1 MPSGPGGV
9 KLRCRIFVLVILK
22 LGLGLF
28 GGIVSSSN
36 CCNRRQVID
45 RLARDCPALV
55 WTSGPI
61 RDMIPAMIAPTTN
74 LFVRD
79 RFTWLAYLMLAY
91 YAYAQATLGP
101 LMPFLRTELDLNYT
115 VTGLHISAFALGMI
129 LAGLLGDRWAQ
140 RRGRRFV
147 FWAGA
152 AGMAAGALILALS
165 RQVALTIIG
174 ALVMGWLGSFLLVMI
189 QATLSDRHGEQRAI
203 ALTESNVAASI
214 SAALAPVFI
223 GTFQRLGLGWRTAL
237 YLVAASFLLL
247 FFCFQPEPIP
257 ANRPADPN
265 PQRTSR
271 QSLPLLFWG
280 YWTVVILAVSIEWCM
295 IFWGADFLENSVG
308 LSKVNAATMMSL
320 FFGAM
325 VIGRIVG
332 SRLSRIIP
340 SSILLLAALGIVVVG
355 FPLYWL
361 AVMPALNLLGLF
373 LVGLGVANLFPL
385 ALSVAVGVAADQANA
400 ASARV
405 AMAGG
410 LAILIS
416 PLALGWVADQL
427 GIQNAYGVV
436 ALLLIAAVTVTWLTN
451 RRVAVKDPVGRA

>member
-1 MPSGPGGV
+1 
-9 KLRCRIFVLVILK
+9 
-22 LGLGLF
+22 
-28 GGIVSSSN
+28 
-36 CCNRRQVID
+36 
-45 RLARDCPALV
+45 
-55 WTSGPI
+55 
-61 RDMIPAMIAPTTN
+61 MIPTMIAPSTN

-101 LMPFLRTELDLNYT
+101 LMPFLRAELDLNYT
-115 VTGLHISAFALGMI
+115 VAGLHISAFALGMI

-147 FWAGA
+147 FWAGG
-152 AGMAAGALILALS
+152 AGMAIGALILAIS
-165 RQVALTIIG
+165 HQVVLTITG

-189 QATLSDRHGEQRAI
+189 QAALSDRHGERRAI

-214 SAALAPVFI
+214 CAALAPVFI
-223 GTFQRLGLGWRTAL
+223 GAFQQLGFGWRTAL

-247 FFCFQPEPIP
+247 FFLFQPEPIP
-257 ANRPADPN
+257 ANRPAGPN
-265 PQRTSR
+265 PQRSSR
-271 QSLPLLFWG
+271 QSLPVFFWG
-280 YWTVVILAVSIEWCM
+280 YWTVVLLAVSIEWCV

-325 VIGRIVG
+325 VLGRVAG
-332 SRLSRIIP
+332 SRLSRALP
-340 SSILLLAALGIVVVG
+340 SSTLLLAAFGIVAVG

-361 AVMPALNLLGLF
+361 APIPALNLLGLF
-373 LVGLGVANLFPL
+373 IAGLGVANLFPL
-385 ALSVAVGVAADQANA
+385 TLSVAVGVAADQANA
-400 ASARV
+400 ASARI

-416 PLALGWVADQL
+416 PLTLGWVADQL
-427 GIQNAYGVV
+427 DIQNAYGVV
-436 ALLLIAAVTVTWLTN
+436 ALLLVAAVTVTWLTN
-451 RRVAVKDPVGRA
+451 RRVAAKG

>member
-1 MPSGPGGV
+1 
-9 KLRCRIFVLVILK
+9 
-22 LGLGLF
+22 
-28 GGIVSSSN
+28 
-36 CCNRRQVID
+36 
-45 RLARDCPALV
+45 
-55 WTSGPI
+55 
-61 RDMIPAMIAPTTN
+61 MIAPSTN

-115 VTGLHISAFALGMI
+115 VAGLHISAFALGMI

-147 FWAGA
+147 FWAGG
-152 AGMAAGALILALS
+152 AGMAVGALILAVS
-165 RQVALTIIG
+165 HHVTLTILG

-214 SAALAPVFI
+214 CAALAPVFI
-223 GTFQRLGLGWRTAL
+223 GTFQRLDLGWRSAL
-237 YLVAASFLLL
+237 YLVAAAFVLL
-247 FFCFQPEPIP
+247 FLYFQPEPIP
-257 ANRPADPN
+257 ASRATGRDT
-265 PQRTSR
+265 RLSGR
-271 QSLPLLFWG
+271 QSLPFFFWG
-280 YWTVVILAVSIEWCM
+280 YWTVVLLGVSIEWCM

-308 LSKVNAATMMSL
+308 LSKVNAATMMGL

-325 VIGRIVG
+325 VIGRIAG
-332 SRLSRIIP
+332 SRLSRTIP
-340 SSILLLAALGIVVVG
+340 SPTLLLAALGIVVIG

-361 AVMPALNLLGLF
+361 ATAPALNLLGLF
-373 LVGLGVANLFPL
+373 IAGLGVANLFPL
-385 ALSVAVGVAADQANA
+385 TMSVAVGVAADQANA

-405 AMAGG
+405 ALAGG

-416 PLALGWVADQL
+416 PFILGWVADQL
-427 GIQNAYGVV
+427 DIQNAYGVV
-436 ALLLIAAVTVTWLTN
+436 ALLLIVAVAVTWLTN
-451 RRVAVKDPVGRA
+451 RQVAVNDPAYQQPGFLEGEQG